1 MRRFLVGVPGSEITG
16 VEMTPDYRTMFVN
29 IQHPGEFGSLTNLH
43 SSWPS
48 PSGNAL
54 DLAVA
59 GQRPR
64 TATIVIT
71 RDDGGEI
78 AV

>member
-1 MRRFLVGVPGSEITG
+1 
-16 VEMTPDYRTMFVN
+16 MFVN
-29 IQHPGEFGSLTNLH
+29 IQHPGEFGTLESMH
-43 SSWPS
+43 SSWPN
-48 PSGNAL
+48 PNGDAL
-54 DLAVA
+54 ADAMA

-78 AV
+78 GV

>member
-1 MRRFLVGVPGSEITG
+1 
-16 VEMTPDYRTMFVN
+16 MFVN
-29 IQHPGEFGSLTNLH
+29 IQHPGERGDLTDYQ
-43 SSWPS
+43 SSWPY
-48 PSGNAL
+48 AA
-54 DLAVA
+54 DATLAGTV
-59 GQRPR
+59 GSRRPR

>member
-1 MRRFLVGVPGSEITG
+1 
-16 VEMTPDYRTMFVN
+16 MTPDYKSMFVN
-29 IQHPGEFGSLTNLH
+29 IQHPGEDGSLEELQ
-43 SSWPS
+43 SSWPN
-48 PSGNAL
+48 PNGNAL
-54 DLAVA
+54 ADAIP
-59 GQRPR
+59 GHRPR